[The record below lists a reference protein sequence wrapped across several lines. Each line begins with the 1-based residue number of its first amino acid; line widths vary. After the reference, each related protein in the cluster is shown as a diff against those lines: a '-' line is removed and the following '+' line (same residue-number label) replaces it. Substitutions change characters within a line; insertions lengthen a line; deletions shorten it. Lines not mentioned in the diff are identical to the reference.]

1 MTYPGLVSVEKFKQ
15 DLLSFLS
22 KRSSGQFEGD
32 ESPNAMYGTSI
43 SWMALLFAVF
53 ASGAQFSP
61 VMQKTQR
68 DLISGVYGEW
78 GLVSSF
84 QYWRLTEVA
93 CCSFECLRLVNYL
106 ANASL
111 DGVQALLV
119 LGNVLCIGMNAGA
132 SWSFLGELFVV
143 LVSPVL

>member
-1 MTYPGLVSVEKFKQ
+1 MTYPGIVSVERFEQ

-22 KRSSGQFEGD
+22 KRSSGQHDGE
-32 ESPNAMYGTSI
+32 ESPTTMYGTSI

-78 GLVSSF
+78 DRFHG
-84 QYWRLTEVA
+84 
-93 CCSFECLRLVNYL
+93 CSI
-106 ANASL
+106 
-111 DGVQALLV
+111 DG
-119 LGNVLCIGMNAGA
+119 
-132 SWSFLGELFVV
+132 
-143 LVSPVL
+143 